1 MMEGRHA
8 RICFVH
14 QFIEQAKRKQEQQ
27 EANSR
32 EAKKRLAQMV
42 GMPHLLLG
50 PLRDAHSEK
59 WKPTSGNR
67 QASTRTLA
75 DSIKD
80 KKPQK
85 KQRDQPAIGGAMG
98 ESGRAA
104 TAGET
109 AQNLNDSNLRK
120 RW

>member
-32 EAKKRLAQMV
+32 EAKKRLASMM
-42 GMPHLLLG
+42 GKPHPQLG
-50 PLRDAHSEK
+50 SYRDAHSEK

-67 QASTRTLA
+67 QDSTRTMA

-85 KQRDQPAIGGAMG
+85 KQRELEASGGTMG

-104 TAGET
+104 TAAET
-109 AQNLNDSNLRK
+109 AQT
-120 RW
+120 

>member
-32 EAKKRLAQMV
+32 EAKKRLARMM
-42 GMPHLLLG
+42 GKPHPQLG
-50 PLRDAHSEK
+50 SYRDAHSEK

-85 KQRDQPAIGGAMG
+85 KQRHHHQAIHPANPAIGGARG
-98 ESGRAA
+98 ERCCAA
-104 TAGET
+104 AAGEIV
-109 AQNLNDSNLRK
+109 
-120 RW
+120 

>member
-1 MMEGRHA
+1 MDEMMEGRHA

-27 EANSR
+27 EADSR
-32 EAKKRLAQMV
+32 EAERRLASR
-42 GMPHLLLG
+42 LG
-50 PLRDAHSEK
+50 WRRLPLVSYRDAHSEK

-85 KQRDQPAIGGAMG
+85 KQLEIEAIGGDMG
-98 ESGRAA
+98 KRVCAA

-109 AQNLNDSNLRK
+109 AQK
-120 RW
+120 

>member
-27 EANSR
+27 EADSR
-32 EAKKRLAQMV
+32 EAKKQFASLM
-42 GMPHLLLG
+42 GMPCPWLG
-50 PLRDAHSEK
+50 GSYRDAHAEK

-80 KKPQK
+80 KKP
-85 KQRDQPAIGGAMG
+85 
-98 ESGRAA
+98 
-104 TAGET
+104 
-109 AQNLNDSNLRK
+109 
-120 RW
+120 